1 MVDKTDKNTRN
12 LEALLDELEE
22 TSPGSTF
29 TTDANGPSLTRSSSG
44 WHGTDQVSGLA
55 TRPPHRA
62 RNGETTYEHQHD

>member
-29 TTDANGPSLTRSSSG
+29 TTDANGPLPDAFFE
-44 WHGTDQVSGLA
+44 WLA
-55 TRPPHRA
+55 R
-62 RNGETTYEHQHD
+62 D